1 VFINGVPTEVPS
13 GAIDM
18 KAMFGENVMLVH
30 SSGVPVPT
38 NEFGILMQSLQ
49 HGESYFLVINTLH
62 IHFFLLYVM
71 FRIVVY
77 VKLFFI
83 LE

>member
-1 VFINGVPTEVPS
+1 VIIVFINGVPTEVPRV
-13 GAIDM
+13 AIDM
-18 KAMFGENVMLVH
+18 KSMFGENVMLVH

-62 IHFFLLYVM
+62 ISF
-71 FRIVVY
+71 
-77 VKLFFI
+77 LFFI
-83 LE
+83 CYV